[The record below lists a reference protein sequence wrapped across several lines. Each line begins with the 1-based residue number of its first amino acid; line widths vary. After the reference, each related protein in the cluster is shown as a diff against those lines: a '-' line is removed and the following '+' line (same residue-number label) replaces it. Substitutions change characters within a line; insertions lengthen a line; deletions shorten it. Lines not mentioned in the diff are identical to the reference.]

1 MEAIDLVKIN
11 FNPEQLK
18 LLNICL
24 AFLMFGVALDIS
36 RKDFLYV
43 LKAWRSIV
51 VGLISQLLFLPILT
65 LILIY
70 IFHPPVS
77 VAVGMVLVSVCPGGN
92 VSNFMVHLAKGNA
105 ALSVTLTSI
114 VTLGAT
120 VLTPIGFYF
129 WTSFTYGETYLN
141 QELSVSPSDIL
152 KTVFTLIVIPLLI
165 GMGFNTYLSAL
176 SERIRKPVKLI
187 SIIIFIAF
195 VVAAIFAN
203 LQNIMEHVS
212 KILLIVIIH
221 NGTALAMGYLFAR
234 LCQRSVYDARAIS
247 IETGIQNS
255 GLALIIIFNFY
266 DGLGGMAL
274 ITACWGIWHLITGGL
289 LAAYW
294 SRKSI
299 EVPIKM

>member
-18 LLNICL
+18 LLNVCL

-36 RKDFLYV
+36 SKDFLYV
-43 LKAWRSIV
+43 LKAWKSIV
-51 VGLISQLLFLPILT
+51 VGLISQLIFLPILT

-120 VLTPIGFYF
+120 ILTPVGFYF
-129 WTSFTYGETYLN
+129 WTSFTYGESYLN
-141 QELSVSPSDIL
+141 QELSVSPTEIL
-152 KTVFTLIVIPLLI
+152 RTVFTLIVIPLFI
-165 GMGFNTYLSAL
+165 GMGFNSYFKIL
-176 SERIRKPVKLI
+176 SEKIRKPVKLL
-187 SIIIFIAF
+187 SILIFIAF
-195 VVAAIFAN
+195 VIAAILAN
-203 LQNIMEHVS
+203 LENIMEHVS
-212 KILLIVIIH
+212 KIILIVVVH
-221 NGTALAMGYLFAR
+221 NGAALIMGYCFAR
-234 LCQRSVYDARAIS
+234 LCKRSIYDARAIS

-289 LAAYW
+289 LSAYW
-294 SRKSI
+294 SRI
-299 EVPIKM
+299 PIDSSPRM

>member
-1 MEAIDLVKIN
+1 MTEIDLIKIN

-18 LLNICL
+18 LLNVCL

-36 RKDFLYV
+36 REDFLYV
-43 LKAWRSIV
+43 IRAWRSV
-51 VGLISQLLFLPILT
+51 VIGLISQLIFLPILT
-65 LILIY
+65 LFLIY

-92 VSNFMVHLAKGNA
+92 VSNFMVHSAKGNA

-120 VLTPIGFYF
+120 ILTPIGFYF
-129 WTSFTYGETYLN
+129 WARFTYGAEYLN
-141 QELSVSPSDIL
+141 QEVSVSPWQIIN
-152 KTVFTLIVIPLLI
+152 TVVVLIVIPLLA
-165 GMGFNTYLSAL
+165 GMLFNYYLKKISKK
-176 SERIRKPVKLI
+176 IRNPVKLF
-187 SIIIFIAF
+187 SILIFVGF
-195 VVAAIFAN
+195 VVAAIFSN
-203 LQNIMEHVS
+203 LDNIVHHVS
-212 KILLIVIIH
+212 KVILIVLVH
-221 NGTALAMGYLFAR
+221 NGLALLMGYYFAR
-234 LCQRSVYDARAIS
+234 SCRLSQYDARAIS

-289 LAAYW
+289 LATYW
-294 SRKSI
+294 SRKPLKDV
-299 EVPIKM
+299 E

>member
-1 MEAIDLVKIN
+1 METIDLVKIN

-18 LLNICL
+18 LLNVCL

-43 LKAWRSIV
+43 LKAWKSIV
-51 VGLISQLLFLPILT
+51 VGLISQLIFLPILT
-65 LILIY
+65 IILIY

-77 VAVGMVLVSVCPGGN
+77 IAVGMVLVSVCPGGN

-114 VTLGAT
+114 VTLGAII
-120 VLTPIGFYF
+120 LTPIGFYF
-129 WTSFTYGETYLN
+129 WTSFTYGASYLT
-141 QELSVSPSDIL
+141 QDLSVSPTDII
-152 KTVFTLIVIPLLI
+152 KTVFTLIVIPLFI
-165 GMGFNTYLSAL
+165 GMGFNSYLGKI
-176 SERIRKPVKLI
+176 SEKIRKPVKFL
-187 SIIIFIAF
+187 SILIFIAF
-195 VVAAIFAN
+195 VIAAIFAN
-203 LQNIMEHVS
+203 LENIMEHVS
-212 KILLIVIIH
+212 KIILIVFVH
-221 NGTALAMGYLFAR
+221 NGTALIMGYFFAR
-234 LCQRSVYDARAIS
+234 FCKRSVYDARAIS

-289 LAAYW
+289 LSAYW
-294 SRKSI
+294 SRI
-299 EVPIKM
+299 PIDSSAKM

>member
-11 FNPEQLK
+11 FNPQQLK
-18 LLNICL
+18 LLNVCL

-43 LKAWRSIV
+43 LKAWPSIV
-51 VGLISQLLFLPILT
+51 AGLVSQLILLPVLT

-114 VTLGAT
+114 VTLGA
-120 VLTPIGFYF
+120 VFLTPVGFYF
-129 WTSFTYGETYLN
+129 WTSFTYGEQYLN
-141 QELSVSPSDIL
+141 QELSVSPTDIL
-152 KTVFTLIVIPLLI
+152 VTVFTLIVIPLLI
-165 GMGFNTYLSAL
+165 GMGFNRYLAEL
-176 SERIRKPVKLI
+176 SKKIRKPVKLF
-187 SIIIFIAF
+187 SILIFITF
-195 VVAAIFAN
+195 VIVAIFAN
-203 LQNIMEHVS
+203 LQNIVDHVS
-212 KILLIVIIH
+212 KIILIVIVH
-221 NGTALAMGYLFAR
+221 NGAALIMGYFFAR
-234 LCQRSVYDARAIS
+234 LFRRSKYDARAIS

-289 LAAYW
+289 LSAYW
-294 SRKSI
+294 SQNPTQSS
-299 EVPIKM
+299 PNM

>member
-1 MEAIDLVKIN
+1 MAAIDLIKIN
-11 FNPEQLK
+11 FNPEQLT

-36 RKDFLYV
+36 KKDFLYV
-43 LKAWRSIV
+43 IKAWRSIV
-51 VGLISQLLFLPILT
+51 VGLISQLIFLPVLT

-77 VAVGMVLVSVCPGGN
+77 IAVGMMLVSVCPGGN

-120 VLTPIGFYF
+120 VLTPVGFYF
-129 WTSFTYGETYLN
+129 WTGFTYGEAYLN
-141 QELSVSPSDIL
+141 QELSVSPADIL
-152 KTVFTLIVIPLLI
+152 KTVVTLIVLPLI
-165 GMGFNTYLSAL
+165 TGMGFNTYLSAL
-176 SERIRKPVKLI
+176 SKKIRKPIKLL
-187 SIIIFIAF
+187 SIFVFIVF
-195 VVAAIFAN
+195 VVVAIFAN
-203 LQNIMEHVS
+203 LENITKHVS
-212 KILLIVIIH
+212 KILLIVIVH
-221 NGTALAMGYLFAR
+221 NGSALLMGYFFAR
-234 LCQRSVYDARAIS
+234 LCRCSVYDARAIS

-274 ITACWGIWHLITGGL
+274 IAACWGIWHLITGGL
-289 LAAYW
+289 LSAYW
-294 SRKSI
+294 SQNTPRSST
-299 EVPIKM
+299 KM

>member
-1 MEAIDLVKIN
+1 MSEIDLIKIN

-18 LLNICL
+18 LLNVCL

-36 RKDFLYV
+36 RKDFVYV
-43 LKAWRSIV
+43 MRAWRAV
-51 VGLISQLLFLPILT
+51 VIGLISQLIFLPVLT

-70 IFHPPVS
+70 IFQPPVT

-92 VSNFMVHLAKGNA
+92 VSNFMVHSAKGNA

-120 VLTPIGFYF
+120 ILTPVGFYF
-129 WTSFTYGETYLN
+129 WAGFTYGADYLD
-141 QELSVSPSDIL
+141 QEVSVSPTQIIS
-152 KTVFTLIVIPLLI
+152 TVVVLIVIPLFI
-165 GMGFNTYLSAL
+165 GMLFNHYLKSL
-176 SERIRKPVKLI
+176 SEKIRSPVRIL
-187 SIIIFIAF
+187 SILIFIGF
-195 VVAAIFAN
+195 VIAAILSN
-203 LQNIMEHVS
+203 LDNIVHHVS
-212 KILLIVIIH
+212 KVILIVMIH
-221 NGTALAMGYLFAR
+221 NGVALLMGYFFAR
-234 LCQRSVYDARAIS
+234 SCRLSAYDARAIS

-294 SRKSI
+294 SAK
-299 EVPIKM
+299 PLKKAK

>member
-18 LLNICL
+18 LLNVCL

-51 VGLISQLLFLPILT
+51 VGLISQLIFLPILT

-120 VLTPIGFYF
+120 FLTPIGFYF
-129 WTSFTYGETYLN
+129 WTSFTYGEAYLN
-141 QELSVSPSDIL
+141 QELSVSPVDIL
-152 KTVFTLIVIPLLI
+152 KTVVTLIVIPLLI
-165 GMGFNTYLSAL
+165 GMGFNAYLGAL
-176 SERIRKPVKLI
+176 SKKIRKPVKLL
-187 SIIIFIAF
+187 SILIFITF
-195 VVAAIFAN
+195 VIAAIFAN
-203 LQNIMEHVS
+203 LENIIEHVS
-212 KILLIVIIH
+212 KIILIVIIH
-221 NGTALAMGYLFAR
+221 NGAALLIGYWFAR
-234 LCQRSVYDARAIS
+234 LCRCSVYDARAIS

-289 LAAYW
+289 LSYYW
-294 SRKSI
+294 SQIMTSSS
-299 EVPIKM
+299 PKM

>member
-18 LLNICL
+18 LLNVCL

-43 LKAWRSIV
+43 LKAWRSIL
-51 VGLISQLLFLPILT
+51 VGLISQLVFLPVLT

-70 IFHPPVS
+70 LFHPPVS

-120 VLTPIGFYF
+120 FLTPVGFYF
-129 WTSFTYGETYLN
+129 WASFTYGEAFLN
-141 QELSVSPSDIL
+141 QELSVSPADIL
-152 KTVFTLIVIPLLI
+152 KTVITLIVIPLVI
-165 GMGFNTYLSAL
+165 GMMFNTYLEAL
-176 SERIRKPVKLI
+176 SKKIRKPVKTL
-187 SIIIFIAF
+187 SILIFIAF
-195 VVAAIFAN
+195 VVIAIFAN
-203 LQNIMEHVS
+203 LENIVEHVS
-212 KILLIVIIH
+212 KIILIVILH
-221 NGTALAMGYLFAR
+221 NGLALLMGYFFAR
-234 LCQRSVYDARAIS
+234 LCRCSVYDARAIS

-289 LAAYW
+289 LSFYW
-294 SRKSI
+294 SQYKVGSS
-299 EVPIKM
+299 PKM

>member
-1 MEAIDLVKIN
+1 MEAIDLIKIN

-18 LLNICL
+18 LLNVCL

-43 LKAWRSIV
+43 LKAWRSIA
-51 VGLISQLLFLPILT
+51 VGLISQLIFLPILT
-65 LILIY
+65 IILIY

-77 VAVGMVLVSVCPGGN
+77 IAVGMVLVSVCPGGN

-120 VLTPIGFYF
+120 FLTPIGFYF
-129 WTSFTYGETYLN
+129 WTSFTYGDAYLN
-141 QELSVSPSDIL
+141 QELIVSPTDIL

-165 GMGFNTYLSAL
+165 GMGFNSYLKDL
-176 SERIRKPVKLI
+176 SEKIRKPVKLL
-187 SIIIFIAF
+187 SILIFIGF
-195 VVAAIFAN
+195 VIAAIFAN
-203 LQNIMEHVS
+203 LDNIVEHVS
-212 KILLIVIIH
+212 KIILIVIVH
-221 NGTALAMGYLFAR
+221 NGAALLMGYSFAR
-234 LCQRSVYDARAIS
+234 LCKRSVYDARAIS

-266 DGLGGMAL
+266 NGLGGMAL

-289 LAAYW
+289 LSAYW
-294 SRKSI
+294 SRI
-299 EVPIKM
+299 PIDSSPKM

>member
-1 MEAIDLVKIN
+1 MEAIDLVRIN
-11 FNPEQLK
+11 FNPDQLK

-36 RKDFLYV
+36 REDFLYV
-43 LKAWRSIV
+43 FKAWHSIII
-51 VGLISQLLFLPILT
+51 GLISQLVFLPILT
-65 LILIY
+65 LILIF

-92 VSNFMVHLAKGNA
+92 VSNFMVHLAKGNT

-120 VLTPIGFYF
+120 ILTPVGFYF
-129 WTSFTYGETYLN
+129 WTSFTYGDAFLN
-141 QELSVSPSDIL
+141 QELNVSPLDIL
-152 KTVFTLIVIPLLI
+152 KTVFTLIVIPLII
-165 GMGFNTYLSAL
+165 GMNLNAYYSSFCNK
-176 SERIRKPVKLI
+176 IRKPVKTI
-187 SIIIFIAF
+187 SILIFIVF
-195 VVAAIFAN
+195 VIAGIFAN
-203 LQNIMEHVS
+203 LNNIIDHVS
-212 KILLIVIIH
+212 KIILIVIVH
-221 NGTALAMGYLFAR
+221 NGAALLMGYFFAR
-234 LCQRSVYDARAIS
+234 LFRRSIYDSRAIS

-294 SRKSI
+294 SGK
-299 EVPIKM
+299 PT

>member
-11 FNPEQLK
+11 FNPDQLK

-36 RKDFLYV
+36 REDFLYV
-43 LKAWRSIV
+43 VKAWRSIV
-51 VGLISQLLFLPILT
+51 IGLISQLVFLPILT

-92 VSNFMVHLAKGNA
+92 VSNFMVHLAKGNT

-120 VLTPIGFYF
+120 ILTPVGFYF
-129 WTSFTYGETYLN
+129 WTSFTYGEVFIN
-141 QELSVSPSDIL
+141 QELSVSSLDIL
-152 KTVFTLIVIPLLI
+152 RTVSTLIVIPLII
-165 GMGFNTYLSAL
+165 GMYFNANYS
-176 SERIRKPVKLI
+176 SFCQKIRKPVKII
-187 SIIIFIAF
+187 SILIFIVF
-195 VVAAIFAN
+195 VIAGIFAN
-203 LQNIMEHVS
+203 LHNIINHVS
-212 KILLIVIIH
+212 KIILIVIVH
-221 NGTALAMGYLFAR
+221 NGAALMMGYFFAR
-234 LCQRSVYDARAIS
+234 LLQRSTYDSRAIS

-289 LAAYW
+289 LATYW
-294 SRKSI
+294 SRK
-299 EVPIKM
+299 PT